1 MDLSTL
7 LASFASAFTQDR
19 RQLTLSLGNGSIAAE
34 QLLPLALDG
43 EEGVSRSYRFTVT
56 CLSPDGAIE
65 LKTLL
70 GQPARIGI
78 ADAQGGESIRCG
90 VVSQAELTGADGG
103 FAQYRLTIEPPLA
116 LLRHRRTSR
125 VFQDLTV
132 PQIIEQ

>member
-1 MDLSTL
+1 MDLSAL

-43 EEGVSRSYRFTVT
+43 EEGVSRPYRFTIT

-78 ADAQGGESIRCG
+78 ADASG
-90 VVSQAELTGADGG
+90 
-103 FAQYRLTIEPPLA
+103 
-116 LLRHRRTSR
+116 
-125 VFQDLTV
+125 
-132 PQIIEQ
+132 